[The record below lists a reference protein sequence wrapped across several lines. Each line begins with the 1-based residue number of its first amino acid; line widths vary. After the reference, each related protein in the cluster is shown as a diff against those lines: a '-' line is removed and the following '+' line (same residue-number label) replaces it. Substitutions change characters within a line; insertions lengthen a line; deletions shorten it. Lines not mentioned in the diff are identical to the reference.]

1 MKFVEKLPQIFYKLL
16 LVEFCLLALIMPL
29 ENSWLNEGTIILPS
43 CEIILLYY
51 FATIYHINFG
61 VLFLIGIVFDQLYG
75 MPIGTNSVVLISA
88 HMLLKLLGKYF
99 VLRSYL
105 TNFIIFCLYYF
116 YIIHFRYLLIII
128 KGLTIQ
134 GYFVMIMQYLTTI
147 FSYNLLR
154 IPFDKSL
161 E

>member
-1 MKFVEKLPQIFYKLL
+1 MKFVKNIPQIFYKLL
-16 LVEFCLLALIMPL
+16 VVEFCLLLWIVPL
-29 ENSWLNEGTIILPS
+29 EPIWLNKATVILPS

-51 FATIYHINFG
+51 FATLYHISFSWLVIIG
-61 VLFLIGIVFDQLYG
+61 VVFDQVYS
-75 MPIGTNSVVLISA
+75 MPIGTNAVVLISS

-116 YIIHFRYLLIII
+116 YVIHCRYLLIIL
-128 KGLTIQ
+128 KGLTTD
-134 GYFVMIMQYLTTI
+134 GYFVMMMQYLTTI
-147 FSYNLLR
+147 FSYNLVR

>member
-1 MKFVEKLPQIFYKLL
+1 MKIVKNLLQIFYKLL
-16 LVEFCLLALIMPL
+16 LGEFCLLLLIIPL
-29 ENSWLNEGTIILPS
+29 ENSWINSLSVIFPS
-43 CEIILLYY
+43 CEIIVLYY
-51 FATIYHINFG
+51 FATIYHINFAS
-61 VLFLIGIVFDQLYG
+61 LFLIGIVFDQLYG
-75 MPIGTNSVVLISA
+75 MPVGTNSLVLISA

-105 TNFIIFCLYYF
+105 TNFIIFGLYYF
-116 YIIHFRYLLIII
+116 YIIHFQYLLIII
-128 KGLTIQ
+128 KGLTVP